1 MVTKNFDVTFAQPL
15 VRKSGMT
22 MIEALVAMLIFV
34 IISSAVILIT
44 LQIMSANYSA
54 RLKNQG
60 TAYAEQ
66 LLEQTKD
73 YSMSQGYAKFP
84 TTGCYVSV
92 PDLSSPQWVIVPGVS
107 SCPPTCSEA
116 VNVSAIRIA
125 DQTVFYR
132 YIRFADVTN
141 SKKVTANVSWMDK
154 GSCKSTVIDTYYY
167 NL

>member
-1 MVTKNFDVTFAQPL
+1 
-15 VRKSGMT
+15 
-22 MIEALVAMLIFV
+22 MIEALVAMVIFV
-34 IISSAVILIT
+34 IISSAVILLT

-66 LLEQTKD
+66 LLEQVKD
-73 YSMSQGYAKFP
+73 FSMTQGYADFP

-92 PDLSSPQWVIVPGVS
+92 PDFSGV
-107 SCPPTCSEA
+107 SCPPTCNEA
-116 VNVSAIRIA
+116 VIVSAIRI
-125 DQTVFYR
+125 DQTAFYR
-132 YIRFADVTN
+132 YVRFANMAN